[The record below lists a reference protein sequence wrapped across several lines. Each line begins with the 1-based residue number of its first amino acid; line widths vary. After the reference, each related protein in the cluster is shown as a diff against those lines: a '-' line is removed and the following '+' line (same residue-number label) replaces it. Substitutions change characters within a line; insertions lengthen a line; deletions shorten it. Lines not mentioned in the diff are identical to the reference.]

1 MTSHDGFYILMLS
14 LHGRIR
20 GEPELGVDA
29 DTGGQVSYVL
39 DLIRAAAKDPAVAQV
54 DLLTRRIMDVHVDA
68 AYALEEESLGKKA
81 RIVRLPFGPR
91 RYLRKELL
99 WAHLDCLVDRCL
111 QFIRAQG
118 RIPDIIHSHYADAGY
133 VGVRL
138 ARLLGVP
145 LVHTGHSLGR
155 SKRERLLAAGHKE
168 TTIDREFHF
177 PQRIAAEEEVLN
189 EAALVIASTQQEV
202 EEQYGRYAG
211 HQRVRYAVMPPGV
224 HLSRFA
230 PGRRR
235 GATAL
240 LAQLRRFL
248 QDPARPP
255 ILAIARPDEKKNFS
269 RLLQAYGESA
279 ALQARVN
286 LILIMGQR
294 EDLKALDHHARQVIE
309 GVLQDIDRYD
319 LYGKVAIPKH
329 HEAEDIPE
337 YYRFAAAHKGV
348 FINPALTEPFGLT
361 LLEAAASGLPVVA
374 TANGGPQEILRHCH
388 NGLLVD
394 PLDIGAIGNAL
405 VQVLED
411 GATWRRWARN
421 GLNGVRRVYNWDAHA
436 GRYLMELKKLLRRQ
450 RKSQRRQRVALH
462 EAHNI
467 LPLARQVIMTDIDNT
482 LVGDAAGTRALLAW
496 LDAHPQVAFGVATGR
511 NLKQTLSILKEHE
524 IPRPDILITDVGT
537 RIVYGAKLR
546 DDLGWAGHLRHRWWR
561 DGVLEALRDC
571 PGLRLQEAFTQSEFK
586 VSYFTD
592 PRRLPPLPDLRRR
605 LRGNHIAANLVF
617 SHGRFLDVLPA
628 RASKGHAIRFLAF
641 RWGLPLGA
649 FLAAGDSGNDIEM
662 LGGEMLGVV
671 VGNHS
676 TELAHLQGS
685 HHVYFAQSNYAFGIL
700 EGIEHYGFA
709 KEKSP

>member
-1 MTSHDGFYILMLS
+1 MTDHEGLYILMLS

-29 DTGGQVSYVL
+29 DTGGQVGYVL
-39 DLIRAAAKDPAVAQV
+39 DLIKTLDKNPAVAQV
-54 DLLTRRIMDVHVDA
+54 DLLTRLIMDSHVDA
-68 AYALEEESLGKKA
+68 AYGQEEERLGKKS
-81 RIVRLPFGPR
+81 RIVRLPFGPP

-118 RIPDIIHSHYADAGY
+118 RIPDLIHSHYADAGY

-155 SKRERLLAAGHKE
+155 TKRERLLAAGHKE
-168 TTIDREFHF
+168 ATIDREFHF
-177 PQRIAAEEEVLN
+177 PQRIAAEEEALN

-211 HQRVRYAVMPPGV
+211 HQRIRYAVIPPGV
-224 HLSRFA
+224 NLSRFG

-235 GATAL
+235 EATAL

-248 QDPARPP
+248 EHPTRPP
-255 ILAIARPDEKKNFS
+255 ILAIARPDEKKNFG
-269 RLLQAYGESA
+269 RLLQAYGESP
-279 ALQARVN
+279 ALQARAN
-286 LILIMGQR
+286 LILVMGQR
-294 EDLKALDHHARQVIE
+294 EDLKDLEDHARQVVE
-309 GVLQDIDRYD
+309 EVLRGIDRYD
-319 LYGKVAIPKH
+319 LYGKVAIPKQ
-329 HEAEDIPE
+329 HEAEEIPE
-337 YYRFAAAHKGV
+337 YYRFAAAYKGV
-348 FINPALTEPFGLT
+348 FINPALIEPFGLT

-374 TANGGPQEILRHCH
+374 TANGGPQEILRHCR

-394 PLDIGAIGNAL
+394 PLDIEAMSHAL
-405 VQVLED
+405 SQVLTD
-411 GATWRRWARN
+411 GAAWRRWARN
-421 GLNGVRRVYNWDAHA
+421 GLNGVRRVYSWEAHA
-436 GRYLMELKKLLRRQ
+436 DRYLKELKKLLHRQ
-450 RKSQRRQRVALH
+450 RKSQRRRRLALH
-462 EAHNI
+462 ETHNI
-467 LPLARQVIMTDIDNT
+467 LPLARQVLMTDVDNT
-482 LVGDAAGTRALLAW
+482 LVGDASGTRALLAW

-511 NLKQTLSILKEHE
+511 NLKQTLSILKEQD

-537 RIVYGAKLR
+537 RITYGAKLR
-546 DDLGWAGHLRHRWWR
+546 DDLGWAEHLRHRWWR
-561 DGVLEALRDC
+561 EGVLDALREC
-571 PGLRLQEAFTQSEFK
+571 PGLRLQEVSAQSEFK
-586 VSYFTD
+586 VSYYAD
-592 PRRLPPLPDLRRR
+592 LRRLPPLPDLRRR

-617 SHGRFLDVLPA
+617 SHERFLDVLPA

-662 LGGEMLGVV
+662 LGGETLGVV
-671 VGNHS
+671 VANHS
-676 TELAHLQGS
+676 AELAHLQGS
-685 HHVYFAQSNYAFGIL
+685 HHVYFAQAEYAFGIL

-709 KEKSP
+709 KEKQS

>member
-1 MTSHDGFYILMLS
+1 MDGFAASRNWGSMRIPA
-14 LHGRIR
+14 GRW
-20 GEPELGVDA
+20 
-29 DTGGQVSYVL
+29 
-39 DLIRAAAKDPAVAQV
+39 
-54 DLLTRRIMDVHVDA
+54 
-68 AYALEEESLGKKA
+68 GKKS

-99 WAHLDCLVDRCL
+99 WTHLDCLVDRCL

-118 RIPDIIHSHYADAGY
+118 RIPDLIHSHYADAGY

-155 SKRERLLAAGHKE
+155 SKRARLLAAGHKE

-177 PQRIAAEEEVLN
+177 AQRIAAEEEVLS

-211 HQRVRYAVMPPGV
+211 HQRVPYAVIPPGV

-240 LAQLRRFL
+240 
-248 QDPARPP
+248 QDPLRPP
-255 ILAIARPDEKKNFS
+255 ILAIARPDEKKNFG
-269 RLLQAYGESA
+269 RLLQAYGESP
-279 ALQARVN
+279 ALQARAN

-329 HEAEDIPE
+329 HEAEEIPE
-337 YYRFAAAHKGV
+337 YYRFAAVHKGV

-374 TANGGPQEILRHCH
+374 TANGGPREILRHCH
-388 NGLLVD
+388 NGLLAD
-394 PLDIGAIGNAL
+394 PLDIEAMGTAL
-405 VQVLED
+405 HHVLED
-411 GATWRRWARN
+411 GAAWRRWARN
-421 GLNGVRRVYNWDAHA
+421 GLNGVRRVYNWEAHA

-467 LPLARQVIMTDIDNT
+467 LPLARQVIMTDIDHT

-592 PRRLPPLPDLRRR
+592 PRRPPAPADLRRR

-676 TELAHLQGS
+676 TELTQLKGS
-685 HHVYFAQSNYAFGIL
+685 HHVYFAQADYAFGIL

-709 KEKSP
+709 KEK